1 MFFGDAF
8 AGSFFNFF
16 ATHPPLAE
24 RIRRLDPDFDGR
36 FPEVVKLTAS
46 EADRRPLTAATARRA
61 EAAVAVTAMGLD
73 SPRDGAAASAEPVPA
88 LPSQSP
94 LPSQSA
100 VDPQRLEYS
109 GRMVA
114 GMPPMVA
121 EAAREPSAARAV
133 VFALLLSR
141 DDAATR
147 NRQMEILRERV
158 EPHLCE
164 LTAKLAA
171 PILGLRPEMRL
182 PLASLTVPALKRF
195 SQPQY
200 VQFAGIVSA
209 LVAADGKVDLF
220 EYCLQVMLSG
230 CLDMH
235 FGLKR
240 APAVRYRTTASV
252 TRPAAMILSSLAY
265 AGQSRPDEI
274 DRAFQAGIQGRFPQA
289 ALVARPQCTLAA
301 LDSSWAN

>member
-1 MFFGDAF
+1 
-8 AGSFFNFF
+8 
-16 ATHPPLAE
+16 
-24 RIRRLDPDFDGR
+24 
-36 FPEVVKLTAS
+36 
-46 EADRRPLTAATARRA
+46 
-61 EAAVAVTAMGLD
+61 
-73 SPRDGAAASAEPVPA
+73 
-88 LPSQSP
+88 
-94 LPSQSA
+94 
-100 VDPQRLEYS
+100 
-109 GRMVA
+109 
-114 GMPPMVA
+114 MVA

-182 PLASLTVPALKRF
+182 PLASLTVPA
-195 SQPQY
+195 SS
-200 VQFAGIVSA
+200 VSPS
-209 LVAADGKVDLF
+209 
-220 EYCLQVMLSG
+220 LST
-230 CLDMH
+230 CSLP
-235 FGLKR
+235 GLSRPWWRPTARWICSSTAFRSCSPDASTCTSGER

-274 DRAFQAGIQGRFPQA
+274 DRGHGRDPGPLSASRARGSSAMHLGRAGLFVGELTQASPTVKHE
-289 ALVARPQCTLAA
+289 LLAA
-301 LDSSWAN
+301 AVAFIAADGKTTVEEDELLRAIAAAMGYPAPPTIAAG